1 VTSEAERRARRLL
14 RWYPRSWR
22 ARYGEEFT
30 ELLLAEMA
38 EQPRNWRQAAD
49 VAANGL
55 VARCTLTGL
64 TSHDLAPAEQVR
76 AGLATLGCALT
87 AVVAFGM
94 FMLAQLATGWQWT
107 RAGSA
112 STAIGT
118 LVMAASAAA
127 LALAALAAAV
137 PVGWHAAVAAVR
149 RTSPRWPAV
158 VALVCAVV
166 LVAGARHLENGWPGT
181 GGLGPEHGLV
191 PGGLAAFGWAATLSV
206 SAYWAHPA
214 LWGSFP
220 APELAWMVLSPVTWI
235 GLVTGCVAVVRRLAL
250 PNGLLRYLARVGAVA
265 TFAAVGFLAG
275 AATWVL
281 ARSPDQPGLFRPGL
295 VDVVSLLIMAG
306 ASVVALRAAERI
318 RQVRLAQ

>member
-1 VTSEAERRARRLL
+1 VSSDAERRARRLL

-38 EQPRNWRQAAD
+38 EQPRSWRRAAD
-49 VAANGL
+49 IAASGL
-55 VARCTLTGL
+55 VARCTTAGL
-64 TSHDLAPAEQVR
+64 TSHDLAPADQVR

-107 RAGSA
+107 RSGSA

-118 LVMAASAAA
+118 LVMAGSAAA
-127 LALAALAAAV
+127 LALAVLAAAV
-137 PVGWHAAVAAVR
+137 PVGWHAVVTASR
-149 RTSPRWPAV
+149 RADLRWPVAV
-158 VALVCAVV
+158 TFACAVV
-166 LVAGARHLENGWPGT
+166 LVSGARHFEDGWPGT

-220 APELAWMVLSPVTWI
+220 VPELAWMVLSPVTWI
-235 GLVTGCVAVVRRLAL
+235 GLVAGCVAVVRRLVL
-250 PNGLLRYLARVGAVA
+250 PVGLLRYLTQLGAVA
-265 TFAAVGFLAG
+265 TAAAVGFLTG

-295 VDVVSLLIMAG
+295 VDVVSLLIMAV
-306 ASVVALRAAERI
+306 ASVVALRAAGRI
-318 RQVRLAQ
+318 RRARLAQ